1 MFIDPLSF
9 GIGFITALLLAFIY
23 GRMQPALQEAR
34 AGWRARREENAAKRA
49 SGVEDNH
56 RRITLRRAQ
65 GMHLAAPLFA
75 LDEILIP
82 PKLTAPPPRLEPD
95 APFPREDIVS
105 QTLPYLPAWPE
116 LAALYNAPALSLAQA
131 LSGGSNI
138 VILGAGGAGKTVT
151 LAHLASLCANKDARL
166 GSLSE
171 SVPVLIHAADL
182 NLPVTETKEAL
193 NPIINITSEHM
204 PLFDQGRMPAFL
216 QYAFRQG
223 NALLLLDGF
232 DELAPDAQKQV
243 ADYLKT
249 LLAAYPKARI
259 VTTAIPEQM
268 DGLLALDFAP
278 LALAGWNAAQ
288 QQDFVRTWGR
298 LWTRFVSTE
307 AWAQTSEQS
316 VDPFLIET
324 WLNAGGA
331 WLTPLELTL
340 KTWGAFAGD
349 SLGPDALDSISAH
362 LRRLAPPGTPPAAL
376 ETLALQAIVNS
387 QMIFDPRKAREW
399 VKAFDA
405 IEEKP
410 AEAAVEGEKSKTGP
424 LGQKK
429 TLQTASYGLLSKM
442 NESGLLVSHPNYHM
456 RFSHPVLGGYLAGRG
471 LTGIQAEDHLL
482 SQPNWSGKLLALHY
496 FAAQGDATKLVEKT
510 LAQEDPLLQRPLLMA
525 ARWLRDAPRDA
536 AWRGRI
542 MAGLARVL
550 QTEEY
555 PRGLRSQAMAGLVL
569 SGDPGASALFRQS
582 MQSLSF
588 ELICLAALG
597 CGAIQDPR
605 SVELLASSLSAP
617 SAATRRAASLA
628 LVALGSAPAL
638 EAVARGLLQGDDD
651 VRRAAAEALANH
663 PKDGHETLRDGATL
677 PDIQVRRATVYGLAR
692 VEEPWAVEILQS
704 LQVNDSQWIVKTAAT
719 EALEARSNPADPRV
733 PRPLT
738 PPSQTPWLLEFA
750 GKEGVGIPP
759 GSPATEVL
767 LKALKSGNEAERGGA
782 LTYLRRTPTEGVV
795 REIYGVLQSDDADLR
810 EAAYQF
816 IWELGSSGAALPPPK
831 QYGFG

>member
-23 GRMQPALQEAR
+23 GRIKPAMQE
-34 AGWRARREENAAKRA
+34 WRADWRERREENAAKRA

-56 RRITLRRAQ
+56 RRVTLRRAQ

-75 LDEILIP
+75 LDEILVV
-82 PKLTAPPPRLEPD
+82 PKLIAPPPRLEPD

-116 LAALYNAPALSLAQA
+116 LAATYNAPTLSLTQA

-138 VILGAGGAGKTVT
+138 VILGADGAGKTAA

-166 GSLSE
+166 GALSE
-171 SVPVLIHAADL
+171 VVPALIHAADL

-193 NPIINITSEHM
+193 NPIINIVSEHM

-223 NALLLLDGF
+223 NAILLLDGF

-278 LALAGWNAAQ
+278 LALAGWSATQ
-288 QQDFVRTWGR
+288 QQDFVRAWSG

-307 AWAQTSEQS
+307 AWAQNNDQS

-324 WLNAGGA
+324 WLDAGGA
-331 WLTPLELTL
+331 PLTPLELTL
-340 KTWGAFAGD
+340 KVWGAFAGD
-349 SLGPDALDSISAH
+349 SLGPGALDSISTH

-376 ETLALQAIVNS
+376 ETLALQAIVNL
-387 QMIFDPRKAREW
+387 QMVFDPRKAREW

-405 IEEKP
+405 PEEKP
-410 AEAAVEGEKSKTGP
+410 ADEENSP
-424 LGQKK
+424 LEKK
-429 TLQTASYGLLSKM
+429 TAVQAASYGLISKM
-442 NESGLLVSHPNYHM
+442 AESGLLVSHPNHHM

-471 LTGIQAEDHLL
+471 LTGIQAEDKLL
-482 SQPNWSGKLLALHY
+482 GQPNWSGKLLALRY
-496 FAAQGDATKLVEKT
+496 FAEQGDATALVDKT
-510 LAQEDPLLQRPLLMA
+510 LAQADPLLQRPLLIA
-525 ARWLRDAPRDA
+525 ARWLRHAPRDA
-536 AWRGRI
+536 AWRGKI

-555 PRGLRSQAMAGLVL
+555 PRGLRGQAMAGLAL
-569 SGDPGASALFRQS
+569 SGDPGAAALFRQS

-588 ELICLAALG
+588 ELICLASLG
-597 CGAIQDPR
+597 CGAIQDPK
-605 SVELLASSLSAP
+605 SLELLASSLSAP

-651 VRRAAAEALANH
+651 VRRAAAEALSNH

-677 PDIQVRRATVYGLAR
+677 PDLQVRRATVYGLAR
-692 VEEPWAVEILQS
+692 VEEPWAVEILQN

-759 GSPATEVL
+759 GSPATDVL
-767 LKALKSGNEAERGGA
+767 LKALKSGNEAERAGA

-795 REIYGVLQSDDADLR
+795 KEIYETLQSDDADMR

-831 QYGFG
+831 QYGLG